1 MRLPYSLFTTYITY
15 LYWPLPH
22 SPCQFSN
29 FENFSKI
36 IMSKISSSDVRK
48 VAQLARLELP
58 EDQIQ
63 TYTSQI
69 EEILS
74 YVDQLQEIDTK
85 DVSPTTRAVE
95 VVNSMREDLVE
106 VKCSRE
112 DILNQAPNREGDF
125 FRVPKIL

>member
-1 MRLPYSLFTTYITY
+1 
-15 LYWPLPH
+15 
-22 SPCQFSN
+22 
-29 FENFSKI
+29 
-36 IMSKISSSDVRK
+36 MSKISSSDVRK

-63 TYTSQI
+63 TYTAQI

-85 DVSPTTRAVE
+85 NVLPTTRAVE

>member
-1 MRLPYSLFTTYITY
+1 
-15 LYWPLPH
+15 
-22 SPCQFSN
+22 
-29 FENFSKI
+29 
-36 IMSKISSSDVRK
+36 MSKISSSDVRK

-85 DVSPTTRAVE
+85 NVPPTTRAVE
-95 VVNSMREDLVE
+95 VVLSL
-106 VKCSRE
+106 
-112 DILNQAPNREGDF
+112 IH
-125 FRVPKIL
+125 I

>member
-1 MRLPYSLFTTYITY
+1 
-15 LYWPLPH
+15 
-22 SPCQFSN
+22 
-29 FENFSKI
+29 
-36 IMSKISSSDVRK
+36 MSKISSSDVRK

-58 EDQIQ
+58 DDQIE
-63 TYTSQI
+63 TYTAQL

-85 DVSPTTRAVE
+85 NVSPTTRAVE
-95 VVNSMREDLVE
+95 VGNAMREDLVD

-112 DILNQAPNREGDF
+112 DILNQAPHREGDF